1 MLINL
6 IVGSKVVNG
15 DGEFKDNSWELKLS
29 RTRRFLAYAM
39 QLNCLPIVPEFA
51 WQRRREPSWTYPGT
65 KLETA
70 AQGKTL
76 TSRLPLLRRDNLG
89 GGNAPDF
96 PGKRS
101 STIVMRGNLKT
112 PASSR

>member
-6 IVGSKVVNG
+6 TVGSKVLTG
-15 DGEFKDNSWELKLS
+15 DDGFKGNSWGLKLS

-39 QLNCLPIVPEFA
+39 QLNCLAIVPEFA

-89 GGNAPDF
+89 G
-96 PGKRS
+96 
-101 STIVMRGNLKT
+101 VMRRTFPERG
-112 PASSR
+112 AAQSSRAAT